1 MCGHC
6 LSGTGHGDATLECP
20 GQGSRFM
27 AEVELPANPEGGS
40 GHGKRRVG
48 SGMKAKYYRSWHL
61 AEDESSFKVTEFE
74 WTMIRFQEAFS
85 RSVMAM
91 GALTIDADLKY
102 SEHLILHVIRMQ
114 DRPKS
119 SATIA
124 RMINRD
130 DIPNIQ
136 YSLRKLEAKGLISKV
151 QDIGAKIFAYTVTE
165 KGAVMTDEYAALRSE
180 VLLGPMATL
189 SNFNASIAKA
199 TQLLGVM
206 TGIYEEAA
214 RSSATFSKDETGDG

>member
-1 MCGHC
+1 
-6 LSGTGHGDATLECP
+6 
-20 GQGSRFM
+20 
-27 AEVELPANPEGGS
+27 
-40 GHGKRRVG
+40 
-48 SGMKAKYYRSWHL
+48 MKAKYYKSWHL

-74 WTMIRFQEAFS
+74 WTMIRFYEAFS
-85 RSVMAM
+85 RCVITM

-114 DRPKS
+114 DRPKN

-136 YSLRKLEAKGLISKV
+136 YSLRKLESKALIKKV
-151 QDIGAKIFAYTVTE
+151 QENGAKNFAYKVTE
-165 KGAVMTDEYAALRSE
+165 KGAATTDEYAGLRNE

-189 SNFNASIAKA
+189 GNFDTSIAKV

-214 RSSATFSKDETGDG
+214 RTSATFSKED

>member
-1 MCGHC
+1 
-6 LSGTGHGDATLECP
+6 
-20 GQGSRFM
+20 
-27 AEVELPANPEGGS
+27 
-40 GHGKRRVG
+40 
-48 SGMKAKYYRSWHL
+48 MKAKYYKSWHL

-74 WTMIRFQEAFS
+74 WTMIRFYEAFS
-85 RSVMAM
+85 RCVVTM
-91 GALTIDADLKY
+91 GALTIDPEIKY

-136 YSLRKLEAKGLISKV
+136 YSLRKLEAKGLIEKV
-151 QDIGAKIFAYTVTE
+151 QEHGAKTLAYRVTE
-165 KGAVMTDEYAALRSE
+165 KGAQTTDEYAALRAE
-180 VLLGPMATL
+180 VLLGPMATIG
-189 SNFNASIAKA
+189 NFDASIARI

-214 RSSATFSKDETGDG
+214 RNSATFSKDDSGED